1 MDELAGQAVQPDGI
15 SFRRWSSG
23 DRIGYTD
30 LSPGFASAYGA
41 PYHVVHRA
49 HLHTALFR
57 RAESLGVSVVLGSRV
72 TSYDPSAPSVSLA
85 DGTVFR
91 ADLVVGADGVKSA
104 AREYIPAGPR
114 AVPQPTGFAVYRATV
129 DVGKVREI
137 PELGWILEKPA
148 INVW

>member
-23 DRIGYTD
+23 ERIGYTD
-30 LSPGFASAYGA
+30 LSPGFASTYGA

-57 RAESLGVSVVLGSRV
+57 RAEALGVSVVLDSRV
-72 TSYDPSAPSVSLA
+72 VAYDPSAPSVSLA

-114 AVPQPTGFAVYRATV
+114 AVPKPTGFAVYRATV
-129 DVGKVREI
+129 DVRKMREI
-137 PELGWILEKPA
+137 PELDWILEKPA
-148 INVW
+148 INLW